1 MYVRCY
7 SCWADDATQEQLWLA
22 VQKQGWVCAG
32 PVDPQCYFYIPETVE
47 SWCLLI
53 DPQLT
58 RIPANDH
65 II

>member
-7 SCWADDATQEQLWLA
+7 STWADPDTQEQLWLA
-22 VQKQGWVCAG
+22 VQGKGWVCAG
-32 PVDPQCYFYIPETVE
+32 PIKEQCYFYIPEDRV

-53 DPQLT
+53 DPAL
-58 RIPANDH
+58 RPVPKNDY